1 MTNQRHSHWWGGLLE
16 RAAPCG
22 PFLVFLAVVC
32 IVFFPHL
39 FGINTFIGESD
50 RLNSYLNIRLAEFDA
65 FRDYGRVPGWSDIM
79 FGGFSLSSLHWM
91 NPGQDPIGY
100 FLRLFPRDQLFIVL
114 GFVAAASILAA
125 CVSSYLYILDVTEK
139 RFPAMVGGVAY
150 GLSVFS
156 LHRVAQSDD
165 AHLTVVMLPLGLLA
179 LRRVNLHCLLKPFL
193 SLMLI
198 MTALVFWGFLQ
209 EVAYA
214 FLFFGIYGL
223 YRSCTLIG
231 RDRSSA
237 LAVFGV
243 LAAASVASLL
253 FAAPRLLDVGLEY
266 SSMARAGA
274 MVTRNSSEFLRLF
287 HEGIFGRYFEEG
299 RSLGNNINLHE
310 GLQLLSSSMLALF
323 VYYGATAPKTYWELC
338 GSIILFSIA
347 LTILFFVPAVVFHSF
362 EADHSTYMVSVA
374 SVLLVGI
381 PTALAGLRLAGI
393 GANSSN
399 LTQRCAG
406 SSPGSERAFHL
417 LALGILLIL
426 VLFREGLTLVYELF
440 READFTHSRLSILMV
455 LPLCTLF
462 SIYLVE
468 MMGNSGS
475 IRIGAAGRWGW
486 LACGALIGCG
496 SAYLIH
502 GPLLDGIVALNGL
515 RLRFWDDSV
524 LAPTVLLKIALTVVF
539 LGFALFVAISP
550 RTSRL
555 PERCAIVAV
564 SIGCFVAAESTVYA
578 QFKIDGPHT
587 QSFPIPF
594 RNFNYMN
601 VARLVLRPPEPSALQ
616 VIDKQLDAD
625 RFQAVVIEPANWFP
639 LAISPH
645 ASQFWHIRL
654 LGGYGTGV
662 SARLADLPWPSG
674 IVTARTIEIES
685 SKNFD
690 FSLLSILAF
699 LNVKY
704 MLVLTPDVYFNTVLQ
719 HEPTARANLAG
730 VLSQSERKSVEVGGI
745 SFDVV
750 ENPVRPLPREFLVG
764 SVTGGMPA
772 LRQAFSFGRN
782 ETPASDADI
791 LFAFAGQTE
800 DLVRHS
806 FVEGI
811 EGTREFDA
819 SGDLCLIYRGD
830 VIDVRIERS
839 LRERFLVINQTYN
852 SAWHAYVGDTKIST
866 LPTNHTMLG
875 VTVPPNVE
883 RLQLRYEPP
892 SSTLRMRLA
901 PILATIGAV
910 IFAIAFRRWEMR
922 LRSASLW
929 RRRTP
934 C

>member
-1 MTNQRHSHWWGGLLE
+1 MIKPPMAEQRESDWQGGLL
-16 RAAPCG
+16 RGAAQCG

-39 FGINTFIGESD
+39 FGMNTFIGDSD

-91 NPGQDPIGY
+91 NPGKDLIGY
-100 FLRLFPRDQLFIVL
+100 FLRLFSRDQLFIVL
-114 GFVAAASILAA
+114 GYVAAASILAA

-156 LHRVAQSDD
+156 LHRIAQSDD
-165 AHLTVVMLPLGLLA
+165 AHLTVVMIPLGLLA
-179 LRRVNLHCLLKPFL
+179 LRSVNLHCLLKPFL
-193 SLMLI
+193 GLTLI

-214 FLFFGIYGL
+214 FPFFGIYGL
-223 YRSCTLIG
+223 YRACILFR

-237 LAVFGV
+237 LAVLGV
-243 LAAASVASLL
+243 LAAASVVSLL

-274 MVTRNSSEFLRLF
+274 RVTRNSSEFLRLF

-362 EADHSTYMVSVA
+362 KADHSTYMVSVA
-374 SVLLVGI
+374 SVLVVAI
-381 PTALAGLRLAGI
+381 PTALAGLRLARI

-399 LTQRCAG
+399 STHRYAG

-417 LALGILLIL
+417 LSVGILLIL
-426 VLFREGLTLVYELF
+426 VIFREGLTLVYELF

-468 MMGNSGS
+468 MMGSSGS
-475 IRIGAAGRWGW
+475 IRIGAPGRWGR
-486 LACGALIGCG
+486 LAGGALIGCG

-502 GPLLDGIVALNGL
+502 GPLLDGIAAVNGL
-515 RLRFWDDSV
+515 RWRFWDDSV
-524 LAPTVLLKIALTVVF
+524 LAPTVLLKIALTAVF
-539 LGFALFVAISP
+539 LGFALFVAS
-550 RTSRL
+550 RMSRL
-555 PERCAIVAV
+555 PERRAIIAVA
-564 SIGCFVAAESTVYA
+564 IGCFVAVESTVYA
-578 QFKIDGPHT
+578 QFKVDGPHT

-601 VARLVLRPPEPSALQ
+601 VARSVLRPPEPSALQ

-625 RFQAVVIEPANWFP
+625 RFQAVVIEPANLFP

-645 ASQFWHIRL
+645 VGEFWHIRL

-685 SKNFD
+685 SRNFD
-690 FSLLSILAF
+690 LSLLSILAF
-699 LNVKY
+699 LNVRY
-704 MLVLTPDVYFNTVLQ
+704 MLVLTPDVYFDTVLRRG
-719 HEPTARANLAG
+719 PTAHANLSG
-730 VLSQSERKSVEVGGI
+730 VLSQSERKSVGVGGI

-764 SVTGGMPA
+764 FVTGGTPA
-772 LRQAFSFGRN
+772 LRPAFSFGRN
-782 ETPASDADI
+782 DTPASDADI

-800 DLVRHS
+800 DLARRS

-819 SGDLCLIYRGD
+819 SGELRAIYRGD

-852 SAWHAYVGDTKIST
+852 SAWHAYVGDTKISV

-910 IFAIAFRRWEMR
+910 IFAIAFRRREMR
-922 LRSASLW
+922 LEPAS
-929 RRRTP
+929 R
-934 C
+934 